1 MSGDAPHLEPH
12 DKDFKG
18 FLRVLD
24 RSHLLMGTQWIMNS
38 SPWNYKGQETGYVV
52 LGGGMKAKQ
61 LCSVVYFQGKECVSV
76 PLVCH
81 RSHM

>member
-1 MSGDAPHLEPH
+1 
-12 DKDFKG
+12 
-18 FLRVLD
+18 
-24 RSHLLMGTQWIMNS
+24 MGTQWIMNS